1 MKATAAALAA
11 VMLAGSAAS
20 AQDGA
25 TLVEDESVFPFHG
38 FLVSGYGSTGYSA
51 TFLDGVT
58 PNQFSASLSPV
69 FLFQIRDRFLFESEL
84 EFGFEEGVTET
95 SLEYAEVLYAL
106 TNNVTVGVGKFLLP
120 FNVFSERLHP
130 SWINKMTAPPPT
142 YGGHHGPPGPA
153 DPLLPILSDFGAQVR
168 SSFDLGGWWYATAV
182 GYVTQGPQ
190 LMAEEPDTAAEGHA
204 LPELAFGSSVE
215 DNNEQKMVG
224 GRVGIGLAPYVEVN
238 VSGMTGAYDVAGR
251 SFSALGVHAEMRHM
265 GFELHG
271 EYTRTLTELEPEI
284 AGEPPENARR
294 AGYFVQ
300 IERRFGAIEPVI
312 RWSQILTG
320 ETEDEVV
327 SEPGRQI
334 GLGMAYWLT
343 PSVALKAEYQVNR
356 EETEIGNDR
365 FALQWA
371 FGF

>member
-1 MKATAAALAA
+1 
-11 VMLAGSAAS
+11 
-20 AQDGA
+20 
-25 TLVEDESVFPFHG
+25 
-38 FLVSGYGSTGYSA
+38 
-51 TFLDGVT
+51 
-58 PNQFSASLSPV
+58 
-69 FLFQIRDRFLFESEL
+69 
-84 EFGFEEGVTET
+84 
-95 SLEYAEVLYAL
+95 
-106 TNNVTVGVGKFLLP
+106 
-120 FNVFSERLHP
+120 
-130 SWINKMTAPPPT
+130 
-142 YGGHHGPPGPA
+142 
-153 DPLLPILSDFGAQVR
+153 
-168 SSFDLGGWWYATAV
+168 
-182 GYVTQGPQ
+182 
-190 LMAEEPDTAAEGHA
+190 
-204 LPELAFGSSVE
+204 
-215 DNNEQKMVG
+215 
-224 GRVGIGLAPYVEVN
+224 
-238 VSGMTGAYDVAGR
+238 
-251 SFSALGVHAEMRHM
+251 M

-271 EYTRTLTELEPEI
+271 EYTRTLTKLEPEI